1 MTVLFT
7 VSLHS
12 TSSGLHTADI
22 IIKCLPRKGFI
33 GLLGLIANG
42 GVCLSGYFPSIG
54 SNRNLDRVE
63 KGCIR
68 QNLGTPAMKIW

>member
-22 IIKCLPRKGFI
+22 IIKCLPCK
-33 GLLGLIANG
+33 GLIGFTLN
-42 GVCLSGYFPSIG
+42 VS
-54 SNRNLDRVE
+54 E
-63 KGCIR
+63 
-68 QNLGTPAMKIW
+68 PASDE